1 MSARPQESKS
11 CLYRGGFN
19 FRPARPPQQS
29 TATIC
34 SLTDRMNV
42 PTLGA
47 LSRSGIAY
55 KGKLGETAIAV
66 KVASGESTKH
76 FSDSRPKNSPSSLLN
91 PTLFTLRPQAQ
102 ARGSTKI
109 QPRATL

>member
-1 MSARPQESKS
+1 MSARPRESKS

-76 FSDSRPKNSPSSLLN
+76 FRLSP
-91 PTLFTLRPQAQ
+91 Q
-102 ARGSTKI
+102 K
-109 QPRATL
+109 